1 MKVKIGFVGSPFSGK
16 TTTAAHVFA
25 ELKRLGHPVEFLPEY
40 AREHI
45 RNRRKEAHIQ
55 GTAETPM
62 ADADQMTIL
71 RGQWDSERDIMEFSG
86 DDVVLISDGSTL
98 NAFFYTQEEIFD
110 GDKLLSQYDIL
121 FFSRNIERPV
131 DSVDGNRVHGA
142 EFSKLV
148 DAHMKQF
155 ISIRAPMNV
164 VELSGGVDDRVA
176 KALSAIA
183 EMIEMLKGEKQ

>member
-1 MKVKIGFVGSPFSGK
+1 MKLKIGFVGSPFSGK

-25 ELKRLGHPVEFLPEY
+25 ELKRLGHPVEFLPEH

-55 GTAETPM
+55 GTKEVPM
-62 ADADQMTIL
+62 GDDDQMRIC
-71 RGQWDSERDIMEFSG
+71 RGQYDAEHDIMNFSG
-86 DDVVLISDGSTL
+86 DSVILISDGSTV
-98 NAFFYTQEEIFD
+98 NASFYTERELFD
-110 GDKLLSQYDIL
+110 AEKLLSQYDIL
-121 FFSRNIERPV
+121 FFSRNVERAG
-131 DSVDGNRVHGA
+131 DGVDGNRVHDA
-142 EFSKLV
+142 DFSKLV

-155 ISIRAPMNV
+155 FSIRVPANV

-183 EMIEMLKGEKQ
+183 EMIQMLEDTVQ